1 MKTRITELLEI
12 EHPII
17 LSGMSWISIPE
28 MVAAVSNAGGL
39 GLLAT
44 GALNAEETRASVK
57 RIRELT
63 DKPFGANASLL
74 FPGAAQNAAVLLE
87 EKVPVINFSL
97 GKGDWIVNAANE
109 YGGKVLATVT
119 NVRHAKRAQDYGSH
133 GVIVTGNEAAAHGEP
148 PTTFCLVPSI
158 AEALEIPVVAAG
170 GVADGRGLAAVLAL
184 GGEGV
189 AMGTR
194 LMTTKES
201 PLHENFKQLSVEKT
215 VYDTLYSRKFDGLW
229 CRVLDTPAARK
240 ATKRGLFP
248 FGYLKA
254 IPNSAFIAKQLGLPY
269 WKMFVGVLASG
280 WDNAKQLAYMANA
293 FTQIKIATENGDIE
307 RGVLP
312 VGQVTGSCTIFRPY
326 RRSSSG
332 RSGRPRR
339 SSAGCRRT
347 SGRTGENAHHRRRLP
362 VVRFYLTFMVN
373 VSVFTGGVSFSHGR
387 T

>member
-148 PTTFCLVPSI
+148 PLS
-158 AEALEIPVVAAG
+158 AW
-170 GVADGRGLAAVLAL
+170 
-184 GGEGV
+184 
-189 AMGTR
+189 
-194 LMTTKES
+194 S
-201 PLHENFKQLSVEKT
+201 P
-215 VYDTLYSRKFDGLW
+215 
-229 CRVLDTPAARK
+229 
-240 ATKRGLFP
+240 
-248 FGYLKA
+248 
-254 IPNSAFIAKQLGLPY
+254 
-269 WKMFVGVLASG
+269 AS
-280 WDNAKQLAYMANA
+280 
-293 FTQIKIATENGDIE
+293 
-307 RGVLP
+307 
-312 VGQVTGSCTIFRPY
+312 
-326 RRSSSG
+326 
-332 RSGRPRR
+332 PRR
-339 SSAGCRRT
+339 WRSRWSPRAAWPTEGGLRRCWPWEEKAWPWAR
-347 SGRTGENAHHRRRLP
+347 G
-362 VVRFYLTFMVN
+362 
-373 VSVFTGGVSFSHGR
+373 
-387 T
+387 